1 MGVASAAVSGERMIT
16 FEKQKILWMSLARS
30 LVLPD
35 KEWFETM
42 ESLLGDLRSAGWEGN
57 MPQILEDW
65 ALSFEDLKS
74 EPLEEV
80 QYEYT
85 RLFVNGYPKTAC
97 PPYESVYR
105 EGTMLGESAMNVYLI
120 YQDWGPEVSGDE
132 AGDHLA
138 VMLEF
143 LYYLASLRDVA
154 DDDKKLKAVEEA
166 IEGFWK
172 DYLRP
177 WLPQFAGD
185 LTESAKMPFYAKLGN
200 MLTAVYLLMG

>member
-1 MGVASAAVSGERMIT
+1 MIP
-16 FEKQKILWMSLARS
+16 FEKQKVLWLTLSRS

-35 KEWFETM
+35 EGWFETM
-42 ESLLGDLRSAGWEGN
+42 ESLLGDLRSVEWSDQ
-57 MPQILEDW
+57 MSRLLEDW
-65 ALSFEDLKS
+65 AASLEGLKS

-105 EGTMLGESAMNVYLI
+105 EGTMLGESAMDVYLI
-120 YQDWGPEVSGDE
+120 YRDWGLEVSEEE

-143 LYYLASLRDVA
+143 LYYLASLREAA
-154 DDDKKLKAVEEA
+154 DDGEKLKAVEEA
-166 IEGFWK
+166 TEGFWRDHLK
-172 DYLRP
+172 P

-185 LTESAKMPFYAKLGN
+185 LTESAEKPFYARLGRV
-200 MLTAVYLLMG
+200 LTAVNSLMG

>member
-1 MGVASAAVSGERMIT
+1 MIP
-16 FEKQKILWMSLARS
+16 FDKQKVLWLTLARS

-35 KEWFETM
+35 AGWFDTM
-42 ESLLGDLRSAGWEGN
+42 SSLIADLKAAGWEGI
-57 MPQILEDW
+57 MFRLLEDW
-65 ALSFEDLKS
+65 SSALEDLKS

-105 EGTMLGESAMNVYLI
+105 EGTMLGESAMDVYLI
-120 YQDWGPEVSGDE
+120 YRDWGLEVSEEE

-143 LYYLASLRDVA
+143 LYYLASLRKVA
-154 DDDKKLKAVEEA
+154 DDEEKLKAVEEA
-166 IEGFWK
+166 IEGFWRDHLK
-172 DYLRP
+172 P

-185 LTESAKMPFYAKLGN
+185 LTESAEMPFYARLGRV
-200 MLTAVYLLMG
+200 LTEVNSMMG